1 MDNLPYLLAA
11 YGVFWTLTFV
21 LVFSVWLRQRRLEQ
35 QIAALAAR
43 LEEDVRE

>member
-1 MDNLPYLLAA
+1 MDNLAFILGA

-43 LEEDVRE
+43 LEEDAQE

>member
-1 MDNLPYLLAA
+1 MDNLAFLLAA
-11 YGVFWTLTFV
+11 YGVFWTLTFI

>member
-1 MDNLPYLLAA
+1 MDNLGFLLAA

-43 LEEDVRE
+43 LEEDTRE